1 MIKIFP
7 VNQVA
12 LIDKYTIEN
21 EPILSFD
28 LMERAATQIF
38 EALQLRYP
46 KKRVSVFAGPG
57 NNGGD
62 ALALARMLMNDGVDV
77 TVYVANPSGRF
88 SDDAKVNYDRLLNV
102 APKNRVVTLSDDV
115 SMFPELTEEDL
126 LIDGLF
132 GSGLNRPLEGLYLKI
147 VKLINRT
154 EAKVVSIDIP
164 SGLFGENNNHNNI
177 EGIVKADETY
187 SFEFPKLSFLLADY
201 GSCAGKWDMVNIGIH
216 PKAIE
221 EFQTD
226 WFLTDFPT
234 YDYVK
239 ARDRFS
245 HKGDFGHALL
255 IAGSYGKMGAAVLAS
270 RGCLKTGVG
279 LLTTHVPRYGCQIIQ
294 TAVPAAM
301 ASIDRSDILISEF
314 PDLDMYSAV
323 GVGPGIGKKSNT
335 VKAIKSLLESVGDK
349 PLVMDADALN
359 ILSENRELLNLLPE
373 NCILTPHPKEFDRL
387 AGERESHYDRL
398 LKLMSFVKKYKVLV
412 VLKGAYTITA
422 LPDGKCF
429 FNTSG
434 NPGMATAGSGD
445 VLTGMILALLAQ
457 GYSLKE
463 AAITGVYAH
472 GMAGDRA
479 ADNDSEVGLTASG
492 IIENIGPGFK
502 I

>member
-7 VNQVA
+7 VDKVA
-12 LIDKYTIEN
+12 LIDKYTIKN
-21 EPILSFD
+21 EPILSID
-28 LMERAATQIF
+28 LMERAAKEIYIWMLMF
-38 EALQLRYP
+38 HRG
-46 KKRVSVFAGPG
+46 KKVSVFVGLG

-62 ALALARMLMNDGVDV
+62 ALAIARMLLNDGVDV
-77 TVYVANPSGRF
+77 TVYVVNPSGRF
-88 SDDAKVNYDRLLNV
+88 SNDAKVNYNRLLNV
-102 APKNRVVTLSDDV
+102 APESRIINLSDDV
-115 SMFPELTEEDL
+115 SKFPELTEEDL
-126 LIDGLF
+126 IIDGLF
-132 GSGLNRPLEGLYLKI
+132 GSGLNRSLEGLYLEI
-147 VKLINRT
+147 VKLINRS

-279 LLTTHVPRYGCQIIQ
+279 LLTTHVPRYGYQIIQ
-294 TAVPAAM
+294 TAVPEAM

-314 PDLDMYSAV
+314 PDLDVYSVV

-387 AGERESHYDRL
+387 AGESESHYDRL

-422 LPDGKCF
+422 LPDGRCF

-445 VLTGMILALLAQ
+445 VLTGMILAMLAQ

-463 AAITGVYAH
+463 AAIVGVHAH

-479 ADNDSEVGLTASG
+479 IVDDSEVGLTASG
-492 IIENIGPGFK
+492 IIENIGSGFK